1 MSFLDNR
8 RAMFSEFLS
17 ILDEEYAEFFA
28 DLGGELTYFDAC
40 GRFIVDDVLDD
51 EGYFLPEIVIEAR
64 KFAHTF
70 PAYSDAAL
78 VYWENID
85 RLSIEQEAREFD
97 AK

>member
-1 MSFLDNR
+1 MSFTDDR
-8 RAMFSEFLS
+8 RDTFSEFLS

-28 DLGGELTYFDAC
+28 DLGEELSYFDAC
-40 GRFIVDDVLDD
+40 GRFVVGDVLDD
-51 EGYFLPEIVIEAR
+51 EGNFLPDIVVEAQ

-85 RLSIEQEAREFD
+85 RLAVEQEER
-97 AK
+97 